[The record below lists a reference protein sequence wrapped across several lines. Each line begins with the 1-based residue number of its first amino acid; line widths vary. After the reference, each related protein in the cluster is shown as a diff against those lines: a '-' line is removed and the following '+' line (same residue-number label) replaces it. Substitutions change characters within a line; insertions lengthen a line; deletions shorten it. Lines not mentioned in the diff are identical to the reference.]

1 MTSPPQDPSIKY
13 EIYTNTSK
21 NWMVLQ
27 PRTRTNWTKAL
38 EQEVDQIREPIW
50 SEERDGQFVK
60 NGNKVLVREKVS
72 VDTGRPIR
80 ENFIDHAAKSGRWPR
95 EAKGNTV
102 SINEAKDATQS
113 MDFAVGEVTTH
124 VKFPNK
130 HSHKATV
137 VPEMDVKVSTTWGIS
152 LL

>member
-1 MTSPPQDPSIKY
+1 MKNLTSPPQDLSIKS

-80 ENFIDHAAKSGRWPR
+80 ENFIDHAAKSGR
-95 EAKGNTV
+95 
-102 SINEAKDATQS
+102 
-113 MDFAVGEVTTH
+113 
-124 VKFPNK
+124 
-130 HSHKATV
+130 
-137 VPEMDVKVSTTWGIS
+137 
-152 LL
+152 